1 MKKGVQNPITAG
13 QVIASFN
20 ASSVNDTDWHTLNSS
35 DFYDPTTGTQLAA
48 DLQFA
53 FVGVA
58 SSSASTPSYIKLRER
73 TLASDGKT
81 NADGVIA
88 VLGSYSVDVA
98 AIDGGS
104 SVTDIAY
111 AKAAGGDSFIIY
123 AGFNRG

>member
-13 QVIASFN
+13 QIIAAYN

-35 DFYDPTTGTQLAA
+35 DFYDPTSGTQLDA
-48 DLQFA
+48 DLQFS

-58 SSSASTPSYIKLRER
+58 SSSSSTVSYIKLRER
-73 TLASDGKT
+73 TLASDGKA
-81 NADGVIA
+81 NSDGVIPI
-88 VLGSYSVDVA
+88 LGSYSVDVA

-111 AKAAGGDSFIIY
+111 AKAAGGDSFIVY
-123 AGFNRG
+123 AGFNR